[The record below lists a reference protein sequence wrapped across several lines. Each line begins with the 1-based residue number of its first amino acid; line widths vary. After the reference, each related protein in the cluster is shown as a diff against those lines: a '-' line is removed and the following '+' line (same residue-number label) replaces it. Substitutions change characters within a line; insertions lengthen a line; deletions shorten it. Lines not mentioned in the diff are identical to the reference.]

1 MLGLGFRTYR
11 VCNVG
16 FGVHRFIEFRIRG
29 LYRVAGTIIVLMC
42 VDHGNILASHTHK
55 NKTQPHTHTDA
66 DTDKHR
72 PRSRRRQ
79 KRRRRRRQARTHRH
93 TQTHRHRHAR
103 KHTHTHTH
111 KQTTTLTCFRSRLV
125 LYQDPS
131 GYYHTHQGIL
141 SMGFENRVPLP
152 SLVLIYYMRLHS
164 PIR

>member
-1 MLGLGFRTYR
+1 MLGLGSM
-11 VCNVG
+11 N
-16 FGVHRFIEFRIRG
+16 FIEFRIRG

-42 VDHGNILASHTHK
+42 VDQSNILASHTHK
-55 NKTQPHTHTDA
+55 NTKHKRTQTHRRRHRQAQTQTQTQTKTQTQTQTGTD
-66 DTDKHR
+66 
-72 PRSRRRQ
+72 
-79 KRRRRRRQARTHRH
+79 THRH
-93 TQTHRHRHAR
+93 TDTDTRAN
-103 KHTHTHTH
+103 THTH

-141 SMGFENRVPLP
+141 SMGFENRAPLP

>member
-55 NKTQPHTHTDA
+55 NKTQPHTHTQTQTQTSTDPDPDA
-66 DTDKHR
+66 DKNADADADRHGHTD
-72 PRSRRRQ
+72 
-79 KRRRRRRQARTHRH
+79 THRH
-93 TQTHRHRHAR
+93 TDTDTRAN
-103 KHTHTHTH
+103 THTHTH